1 MNSVR
6 ISVINTMIK
15 ASVFVLL
22 LSFASCS
29 SSPSA
34 TITAE
39 NEPNENMIT
48 LTKEQFTTSEM
59 KLGPAI
65 DTLFDKLIQTTGY
78 IEIPSQN
85 SSQTGSIFGGKIAAI
100 HVTLGQRVEKGQ
112 ALVSVENTEFLM
124 IQQDYLET
132 SSRSTQ
138 LQQDYD
144 RQKNLAVD
152 NIASQKELQR
162 AQSELTSSLVK
173 LNALKQKLLLLQIDP
188 SKLTTDLL
196 SARIS
201 LKAPFSG
208 KVSQIYVSLGQ
219 WITAENPAVEVINPD
234 VLQANMR
241 VFEKDITYLEKGQKV
256 YFKMNDRPDVRFE
269 GAISQISPQIDMEK
283 RSSEVIATVKDSEQ
297 TLLRPGMFVNID
309 IVVGGTAVTCL
320 PNEAI
325 TEADERYYVVYKQ
338 GENANEL
345 LFERLEVKPGRSM
358 HGLTE
363 IQFVTTPPANAIYIY
378 NKVFQLIQSQE

>member
-39 NEPNENMIT
+39 NEPNENIIT
-48 LTKEQFTTSEM
+48 LTKEQFATSEM

-132 SSRSTQ
+132 SSRTTQ

-144 RQKNLAVD
+144 RQKNLAAD

-162 AQSELTSSLVK
+162 
-173 LNALKQKLLLLQIDP
+173 
-188 SKLTTDLL
+188 
-196 SARIS
+196 
-201 LKAPFSG
+201 
-208 KVSQIYVSLGQ
+208 
-219 WITAENPAVEVINPD
+219 
-234 VLQANMR
+234 
-241 VFEKDITYLEKGQKV
+241 
-256 YFKMNDRPDVRFE
+256 DRK
-269 GAISQISPQIDMEK
+269 S
-283 RSSEVIATVKDSEQ
+283 
-297 TLLRPGMFVNID
+297 
-309 IVVGGTAVTCL
+309 VV
-320 PNEAI
+320 
-325 TEADERYYVVYKQ
+325 
-338 GENANEL
+338 
-345 LFERLEVKPGRSM
+345 
-358 HGLTE
+358 
-363 IQFVTTPPANAIYIY
+363 
-378 NKVFQLIQSQE
+378 